1 MDMSKAVNL
10 FRFQTWAILIFHMK
24 RLILLTALLNSA
36 SVHAGIIDDDINLVC
51 DYYLIAVTT
60 TFAQDLDNRLSDRN
74 QHEADITHDVVKLV
88 EGQLAPRLNPQD
100 IGWITDTEITLSEGM
115 FGDTIRINRQSGV
128 AVVSKSVLSSE
139 PSKFISRHSCTSHS
153 RQVLDNII
161 TRHNRAIKESTSD
174 RKF

>member
-1 MDMSKAVNL
+1 
-10 FRFQTWAILIFHMK
+10 MK
-24 RLILLTALLNSA
+24 QLLLLTALLNSA

-60 TFAQDLDNRLSDRN
+60 TFKQDVQNRMRDDL
-74 QHEADITHDVVKLV
+74 QHEARITHDVVKLV
-88 EGQLAPRLNPQD
+88 EGQLAPRLNPQ
-100 IGWITDTEITLSEGM
+100 GWGSITDTEITLSQGM
-115 FGDTIRINRQSGV
+115 YGDTIRINRQSGV
-128 AVVSKSVLSSE
+128 AVVSEFVAFDK

-153 RQVLDNII
+153 RKALDSII

>member
-1 MDMSKAVNL
+1 
-10 FRFQTWAILIFHMK
+10 MK

-60 TFAQDLDNRLSDRN
+60 TFKQDVQNRMRDDL
-74 QHEADITHDVVKLV
+74 QHKARITYDVVKLV
-88 EGQLAPRLNPQD
+88 EGQLAPRLTPQD
-100 IGWITDTEITLSEGM
+100 RGSITDTEIAVGTYSSGY
-115 FGDTIRINRQSGV
+115 IKINRQSGV
-128 AVVSKSVLSSE
+128 AVVSEWVALDK

-161 TRHNRAIKESTSD
+161 TRHNRAIKQSTSD